1 VISLPG
7 IPLIPFVPKNLR
19 VTVDNLGTIESWYF
33 LALINSPN
41 VISLVWICRRKIV
54 ALTPEPALVLAR
66 ELSSADVA
74 SDVARLDEYHFVIAK
89 RADRRLFHVSLRLD
103 FRLISTVRE

>member
-1 VISLPG
+1 M
-7 IPLIPFVPKNLR
+7 
-19 VTVDNLGTIESWYF
+19 
-33 LALINSPN
+33 
-41 VISLVWICRRKIV
+41 ISLVWICRRKIV

-89 RADRRLFHVSLRLD
+89 RAYSWLLHVSLCLD
-103 FRLISTVRE
+103 IRLISTAKE